1 MGCATSMLREALSLG
16 KKIMVCNFSP
26 TKIFDFPL
34 KEFFFLKN
42 PSYQDF
48 EKKLKIILSLS
59 EKKYFDS
66 FKKKTNYM
74 IEDSNKIDAND
85 EVNKFVD
92 NILKKV

>member
-1 MGCATSMLREALSLG
+1 MRCHKDT
-16 KKIMVCNFSP
+16 
-26 TKIFDFPL
+26 L

-66 FKKKTNYM
+66 FKKKSNYM

-85 EVNKFVD
+85 EVNRFID